1 MRLNSYHAWFNNSL
15 DWWFPGDT
23 VIQSELTDIFGV
35 TFIMSLPISPLPGA
49 VVDFFAGKYRSNG
62 EELKGRK
69 IGVAVVCALCSI
81 FSAALSYLCTIRGSY
96 TISGN
101 LTHMDTIL
109 NISFSVI
116 CQIMFSV
123 IRTFTYAIHATAC
136 FLLFPNNLFGMIFGS
151 MQLCNGFMSLTA
163 DPIFRLERIFRV
175 VYLTRSLDPRMTYQ
189 NNLRFIHSELD
200 GDYTSVHIALAI
212 ACFATIFQPFV
223 VVFYNKA
230 KWLFGITMVHGCPD
244 RLTWTVKQS

>member
-1 MRLNSYHAWFNNSL
+1 M
-15 DWWFPGDT
+15 
-23 VIQSELTDIFGV
+23 
-35 TFIMSLPISPLPGA
+35 
-49 VVDFFAGKYRSNG
+49 
-62 EELKGRK
+62 
-69 IGVAVVCALCSI
+69 
-81 FSAALSYLCTIRGSY
+81 
-96 TISGN
+96 
-101 LTHMDTIL
+101 
-109 NISFSVI
+109 SFSVV

-163 DPIFRLERIFRV
+163 DPIFRLERISWV
-175 VYLTRSLDPRMTYQ
+175 VYYLTRSLDPRMTYQ

-212 ACFATIFQPFV
+212 ACGATIFQPFV

-230 KWLFGITMVHGCPD
+230 K
-244 RLTWTVKQS
+244 